1 MTCVSQRQEIAALID
16 QAVETGL
23 RESVLRGNRL
33 ICQHTSTVAS
43 NRYHD
48 TVIEDG
54 RPLADRPPP
63 ANRYSQSEH
72 DRILEL
78 CNRAEYASLPPSQTV
93 PILADEKTYIGSE
106 STIYRALKQ
115 AGLLNHRGRAKARTA
130 RAAPTTHLADAPNQ
144 VWMMDVTWLPGRVNG
159 QFYYLY
165 MVEDLYSGFGVD
177 WEVFDAENSDN
188 TIKESRSSKHLC
200 GARSVCSSARRC
212 CITIT
217 VARWSHTPF
226 NRKCCRW
233 A

>member
-1 MTCVSQRQEIAALID
+1 MIKRLRRGYARACCEVI
-16 QAVETGL
+16 GL
-23 RESVLRGNRL
+23 SASTLRRWRP
-33 ICQHTSTVAS
+33 TD
-43 NRYHD
+43 HD

-78 CNRAEYASLPPSQTV
+78 CNRPEYASLPPSQIV

-144 VWMMDVTWLPGRVNG
+144 VWMMDVTCL
-159 QFYYLY
+159 LY
-165 MVEDLYSGFGVD
+165 TSPSPRDRQ
-177 WEVFDAENSDN
+177 
-188 TIKESRSSKHLC
+188 KSRMP
-200 GARSVCSSARRC
+200 SSA
-212 CITIT
+212 
-217 VARWSHTPF
+217 
-226 NRKCCRW
+226 
-233 A
+233 